1 MGNTAKMKLWLAT
14 ALLSASLPFP
24 ALADTI
30 HRITLDLSSNIRA
43 GEEGGDVEVSTDTD
57 GCYVDRVE
65 IMKAPSRPWQ
75 GGDEPSIQVILS
87 LDEESLFDSDIW
99 EDEIT

>member
-43 GEEGGDVEVSTDTD
+43 GEEGE
-57 GCYVDRVE
+57 
-65 IMKAPSRPWQ
+65 M
-75 GGDEPSIQVILS
+75 
-87 LDEESLFDSDIW
+87 
-99 EDEIT
+99 